1 MSIRIGLTHRTS
13 YKYDRPVKMGA
24 QVIRLRPAPHCRTP
38 IVSYSQTIRP
48 DDHFLNW
55 QQDPFGNYLARVI
68 IPEKTREFSV
78 QIDLVADMIA
88 INPFDFFLEENVQT
102 TPFTY
107 DDDLKDQLRPYLESD
122 IKGKAFSIFLK
133 QARDIWTRGTQA
145 EQSTVDTL
153 VALNQLV
160 EQRIGYVIRMEPGVQ
175 TPEET
180 LSIGKG
186 SCRDSSW
193 LLVNIFRQLGLAARF
208 VSGYLIQLTADMK
221 AVDGPSGPTEDF
233 TDLHAWVEVYIPGAG
248 WIGLDPTS
256 GLFAGEGHIPLA
268 ATPAPSSAAPIT
280 GGLEPCEVEFDFDMR
295 VDRLIDPPRH
305 SKPLTSQQSTR
316 INEAGRDIDE
326 ILDKG
331 DVRLTMGGEP
341 TFVSASNRDAAE
353 WTTDAVGPTKRVF
366 ADQLI
371 HRLKKQFAP
380 NGLLTHGQGK
390 WYPGEP
396 LPRWA
401 FALYWRNDGEPLWQN
416 NDLIQK
422 EDSPSGYGPE
432 DAEKLSTAIA
442 KQLDLPV
449 DSAQAVFEDPAQII
463 IGEASLPVNLDPE
476 DPKLKESEE
485 RRTLARAF
493 EQGLGKPKGFVIPL
507 QAQQGQ
513 NKKGRYFEW
522 ITEIW
527 ETRRGKL
534 FLVPGDSPAGFRL
547 PLKALEELDPV
558 LYPGLIQVDP
568 FSISGSLPPPAQ
580 LPPRRQPTFQS
591 ATANQPVAA
600 ARDED
605 RPERNYIQAG
615 VRTALSVEHRDGH
628 LCVFLPPVFSAE
640 AFIDLIQ
647 AIEEAAELTGLPV
660 RLEGYPPPRDPRIN
674 EIKVTPDPGVI
685 EVNVQPTSNWDDLS
699 HLTRTLYEEARHCN
713 LDASSFLINGRPTGS
728 GGGAHIVMGGAS
740 PNDSPFLRRPDLLG
754 SIIRFWQNHP
764 SLSYFFSGT
773 FIGPTSQSPR
783 IDEARHDQLFEMELA
798 LKQLPSKGDY
808 TPPWLV
814 DRILRHLLVD
824 STGNTHRAE
833 ICIDKLYSP
842 DGPTG
847 RLGLVEF
854 RAFEMPPHP
863 EMNLAQQ
870 LLLRAI
876 IAWFWEKPYTASLKP
891 FGTALN
897 DKFML
902 PSILRADLN
911 QVITEV
917 SEGTGIDLSPDW
929 FDAHYEFRF
938 PWIGKTEIDGIEIE
952 LRHALEQWNVLGEEG
967 TVGGT
972 TRFVD
977 SSLERIQVKVKG
989 DFGHKQILCNGITLP
1004 LTPHPMGDG
1013 QACGVRFRTWL
1024 PASCLHP
1031 TILPHGPLTFDLYD
1045 PRLSRSIGGCTYFP
1059 THPGGRNF
1067 ETRPVNALEAEGR
1080 RIASFSET
1088 GHTPGNFVPRE
1099 HRDDP
1104 RFPHTLDLRWY

>member
-133 QARDIWTRGTQA
+133 QARDIWTRGTQT

-280 GGLEPCEVEFDFDMR
+280 GGLEPCEVEFDFEMR

-628 LCVFLPPVFSAE
+628 LCVFLPPVFSVE

-647 AIEEAAELTGLPV
+647 AIEEAADLTGLPV
-660 RLEGYPPPRDPRIN
+660 RLEGYPPPRDPRIS

-808 TPPWLV
+808 APPWLV

-876 IAWFWEKPYTASLKP
+876 IAWFWEKPYTAPLKP

-902 PSILRADLN
+902 PSMLRADLN

-989 DFGHKQILCNGITLP
+989 DLGHKQILCNGITLP